1 MASDEFRGH
10 LTRFGGGTTGIQ
22 SFERFSLCVPASLR
36 ERNSGDISLNSD
48 SLADLGDCGGDIEA
62 FQAGGFRLGPGFADA
77 PFDFGGLA
85 FIFPNHSEPLK
96 YNQHL
101 PMSA

>member
-1 MASDEFRGH
+1 
-10 LTRFGGGTTGIQ
+10 LK
-22 SFERFSLCVPASLR
+22 P
-36 ERNSGDISLNSD
+36 
-48 SLADLGDCGGDIEA
+48 LADLGDGGGGIGA
-62 FQAGGFRLGPGFADA
+62 FQAGGFGLGAGSADES
-77 PFDFGGLA
+77 FDFGGLA